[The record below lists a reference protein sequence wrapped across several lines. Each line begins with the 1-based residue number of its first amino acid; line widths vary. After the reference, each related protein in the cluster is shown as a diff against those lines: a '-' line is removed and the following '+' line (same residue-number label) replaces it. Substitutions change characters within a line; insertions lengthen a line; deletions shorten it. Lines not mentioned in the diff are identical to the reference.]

1 MKLNIDRN
9 RVIKALIAKLKSS
22 EFVVAMIPVT
32 VQLSMKKLACF
43 LDQPTLSYATVFISG
58 DRRGVEIELL
68 AKDLIQLTDA
78 VSADLVD

>member
-1 MKLNIDRN
+1 LKLNIDRN

-43 LDQPTLSYATVFISG
+43 LISLHSAMP
-58 DRRGVEIELL
+58 RCSS
-68 AKDLIQLTDA
+68 A
-78 VSADLVD
+78 VTEEALKSNY